1 MGKKSILI
9 SIGILSCFVCF
20 ASDLVLAQKDL
31 AVIQDPKGEGYHFYI
46 KKKPD
51 VASVLITETTKDSH
65 KRLHNFAYRSPDYNR
80 INGDEKRILNGKEL
94 DIRSKKLYSLIDS
107 TPEKNTPVGEAFHVW
122 VPYIIVYGYEWSRN
136 GEVQVL
142 DGTFFNIR
150 TFEKPYA
157 DYAGSFHDNPFVLRV
172 TQKPIHKKT
181 KTIPDA
187 DKASFSSSAVS
198 AFSDLAGI
206 SGNRLYYAKKL
217 DEIMPAIKAALAV
230 KKNKK
235 IDIVFVID
243 ATESMKDDIKHI
255 RKYFSSE
262 LKEQLGK
269 YESYRLA
276 LVLYKDY
283 NDDFLVKTACGFT
296 DSMKRFNKALN
307 SFHVFGGRDIPEA
320 VYEGL
325 NAGLILEW
333 NQSQDVDRRL
343 VLIGDAP
350 PHPRSKGKITKE
362 RVMKRA
368 EEKKVVFFPII
379 LPHKKVY

>member
-1 MGKKSILI
+1 MAG
-9 SIGILSCFVCF
+9 IGFLCF
-20 ASDLVLAQKDL
+20 AADLELEQKDL

-46 KKKPD
+46 RKKSD
-51 VASVLITETTKDSH
+51 IGSILISETTKDPD
-65 KRLHNFAYRSPDYNR
+65 KRLDNFAYRSPVYNR
-80 INGDEKRILNGKEL
+80 INGDEKRILNGKVL
-94 DIRSKKLYSLIDS
+94 DSHVKKLYSLVDS
-107 TPEKNTPVGEAFHVW
+107 TPEKNTPLGEAFHVW

-157 DYAGSFHDNPFVLRV
+157 DYAGAFSDNPFVLRV
-172 TQKPIHKKT
+172 TQKPINKKT
-181 KTIPDA
+181 KMIPDV
-187 DKASFSSSAVS
+187 DKAAFSSSAVS
-198 AFSDLAGI
+198 AFSDFADM
-206 SGNRLYYAKKL
+206 SGNTLHYAKKL
-217 DEIMPAIKAALAV
+217 SDIMPAIDAALAV

-235 IDIVFVID
+235 IDIAFVID
-243 ATESMKDDIKHI
+243 ATESMKDDIKYI
-255 RKYFSSE
+255 RAHFDTA
-262 LKEQLGK
+262 LKSRLAG

-296 DSMKRFNKALN
+296 DSMKHFKKALH

-325 NAGLILEW
+325 NAGLKLKW
-333 NQSQDVDRRL
+333 NQSKDTDRRL
-343 VLIGDAP
+343 ILIGDAP
-350 PHPRSKGKITKE
+350 PHPRAKGKITKE
-362 RVMKRA
+362 SVVKIA
-368 EEKKVVFFPII
+368 LEKDVLFFPII